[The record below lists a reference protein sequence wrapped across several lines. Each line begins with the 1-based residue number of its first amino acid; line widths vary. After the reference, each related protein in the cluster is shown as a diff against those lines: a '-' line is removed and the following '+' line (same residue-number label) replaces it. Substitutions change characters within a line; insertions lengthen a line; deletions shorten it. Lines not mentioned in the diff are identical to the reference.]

1 MASNSWLHVFIFL
14 LVPAHKRDGKYV
26 TASQKCVR
34 IQTVVHI
41 NNGYH
46 LQNSLQKQI
55 SNMLVYSGTE
65 QILYKRSSINLVL
78 ACEPLI
84 NNNNV
89 SFKNE
94 LTVIVYS
101 KGKSTYCLVTI
112 FCSVDNVAY
121 YPLAP
126 HRGLQ

>member
-14 LVPAHKRDGKYV
+14 LVPARKRDGKYV
-26 TASQKCVR
+26 TTSQKCVR
-34 IQTVVHI
+34 IQTVLQI

-46 LQNSLQKQI
+46 QQNSLQKQI
-55 SNMLVYSGTE
+55 SNRLVYSGTE
-65 QILYKRSSINLVL
+65 QILYKRNSINLVL
-78 ACEPLI
+78 ASEPLI
-84 NNNNV
+84 NNNIV
-89 SFKNE
+89 SFNNE
-94 LTVIVYS
+94 LTVLVYS